1 MALPIALWV
10 AAGLGAAGLKLY
22 RDMKDVKRI
31 LKNAVARYDDE
42 KYNFYQTQKE
52 LLPLVLLT
60 GRFKLELWN
69 EFGKFVD
76 EVVKMENPPTRLKY
90 KEFENFH
97 FSKPEWKALK
107 KQTVI
112 VNKLVNNGLT
122 DLGTGLLTGLAFYG
136 GTLTTVVDDDF
147 KKLPGFPVCEAGS
160 TMLEALSTHTITVES
175 SGEIEEC
182 AVLNAILSVPNL
194 VPKFDIESIS
204 DDEKDK
210 AMELK
215 DKIDQNSL
223 DLADAVARMAR
234 VHLKFEVLMEYFEKV
249 KEEYEIS
256 AKKVLETLKI
266 KKDFNKFTAQEQ
278 ENFVYTAYLIKVAR
292 RLMKTDV
299 LLKRGNINVLNTLE
313 LREIGDVIRK
323 LYPEEL
329 MHAADIKA
337 REDKLEKELKKKH

>member
-10 AAGLGAAGLKLY
+10 AAGLGAAGLKFY
-22 RDMKDVKRI
+22 RDLKDVKKI

-69 EFGKFVD
+69 EFGHFVD
-76 EVVKMENPPTRLKY
+76 EVMKMENPPTRLKY
-90 KEFENFH
+90 KDFEDFH
-97 FSKPEWKALK
+97 FGKPEWRALK

-112 VNKLVNNGLT
+112 VNKLVDNGLT

-136 GTLTTVVDDDF
+136 GTLTTKVDEDV
-147 KKLPGFPVCEAGS
+147 KELPGFPVCEAGS
-160 TMLEALSTHTITVES
+160 TMLEALSTHTISIES
-175 SGEIEEC
+175 TGNIEEC
-182 AVLNAILSVPNL
+182 AVLNSILSVPNL
-194 VPKFDIESIS
+194 VPEFDIDSIK

-210 AMELK
+210 AMDLK
-215 DKIDQNSL
+215 DEIDQSSL

-234 VHLKFEVLMEYFEKV
+234 THLKFEILMEYFEKV
-249 KEEYEIS
+249 KEEYEVG
-256 AKKVLETLKI
+256 ALKI
-266 KKDFNKFTAQEQ
+266 FKILKTKKDFNKFTAEEQ
-278 ENFVYTAYLIKVAR
+278 ELFLYTAYLVKVAR
-292 RLMKTDV
+292 KLMKTDV

-323 LYPEEL
+323 MYPEEL

-337 REDKLEKELKKKH
+337 REESLEKSLHKK